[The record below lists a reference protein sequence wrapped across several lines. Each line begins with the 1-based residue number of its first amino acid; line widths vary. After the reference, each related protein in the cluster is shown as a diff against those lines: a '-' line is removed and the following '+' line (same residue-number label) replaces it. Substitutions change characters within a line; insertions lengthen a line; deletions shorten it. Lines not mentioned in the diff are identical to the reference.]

1 MDRDAALQALLHE
14 RFVEMFLSQS
24 RRAQLGLL
32 GAALLIGWT
41 WWQQTGGPWAAAW
54 LLLAMAVCCWRLT
67 ATERFVRGGGPAQEL
82 RRIVI
87 VLLLNGLVMAL
98 PLLAFLQLSPLARA
112 AQSILML
119 ATATASVLTT
129 LGYRSVF
136 LCFAAPMLLPLAAAW
151 FASGFV
157 EDSAAGHGMGVL
169 TLFFGAFLLSAAR
182 QAEESFRESGR
193 FRFGEQQANEQLR
206 AALEAAGEA
215 NRAKTQ
221 FLAAASHDLRQP
233 LHSMNALVAA
243 LSLRSLDERSA
254 GIVRLLDQVNHTLS
268 RQLDGLLDVSRL
280 DAGLVRPEMAPLALD
295 EFLRQQHAA
304 LAPAAAELGIELRL
318 HIERCGS
325 VMSDAA
331 LLARVL
337 GNLCDNALKFTPRG
351 GCVTLA
357 LQGAEVEA
365 GRAQLRLSV
374 ADTGIGIAP
383 EEQPKVFREFYQ
395 VGNVERD
402 RLKGLGLG
410 LAIVSRLSSLLG
422 LRLALHSVPGQGT
435 RFELT
440 LPALAGPSAAVAGA
454 PAERPQVAGQRV
466 LLIDDEE
473 LVLQAMRCLLEELGC
488 ITVGVQ
494 EGEAALA
501 ALRAADFDLVLSD
514 LRLREGA
521 SGALLLQR
529 LRALRPGLRVAL
541 VTGDMAAERLQE
553 AQAAGLPLLHKPLDL
568 QQLLPLLKP

>member
-1 MDRDAALQALLHE
+1 VDRDAALQALLHE

-32 GAALLIGWT
+32 GAALLVGWT

-54 LLLAMAVCCWRLT
+54 LLLAMAVCCWRLA
-67 ATERFVRGGGPAQEL
+67 ATERFVRGGGPAQQL

-112 AQSILML
+112 PQSIILL

-157 EDSAAGHGMGVL
+157 EDSAAGHGMGAL

-280 DAGLVRPEMAPLALD
+280 DAGLVRPELAPLALD

-357 LQGAEVEA
+357 LQDAGVEA

-410 LAIVSRLSSLLG
+410 LAIVSRLSKLLG

-454 PAERPQVAGQRV
+454 PVLRPQVAGQRV

-488 ITVGVQ
+488 ATVCVQ
-494 EGEAALA
+494 DGEAALT
-501 ALRAADFDLVLSD
+501 ALRATDFDLVLSD